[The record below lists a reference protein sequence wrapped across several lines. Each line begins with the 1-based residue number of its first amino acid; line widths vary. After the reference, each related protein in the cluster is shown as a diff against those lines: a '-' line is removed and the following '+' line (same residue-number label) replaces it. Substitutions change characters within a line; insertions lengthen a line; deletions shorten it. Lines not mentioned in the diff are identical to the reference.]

1 MSIRILVVED
11 EPNLSSG
18 LRDNLEYEGYKVTV
32 AENGVDGL
40 KQILSKAHDLVLLD
54 VMLPQMSGFD
64 VCRRAREA
72 GVEIPIIFLTA
83 KSEEIDKVVGL
94 EIGSD
99 DYITKPF
106 SVRELLARVKAILRR
121 SGASKEGDQSREHVR
136 IGKLHVNFA
145 SFNAEDDSGPV
156 KMSHKEVAILKYLYE
171 RRNEIISRQDLLENV
186 WGYEETPTTRTVD
199 NFIVK
204 LRHKV
209 ESDPNHPRIIL
220 TVHGTGYKMVHH

>member
-1 MSIRILVVED
+1 MKIRILVVED
-11 EPNLSSG
+11 EPNLSRG
-18 LRDNLEYEGYKVTV
+18 LRDNLEFEGYDVTV

-40 KQILSKAHDLVLLD
+40 KNILSRTHDLVLLD

-64 VCRRAREA
+64 VCRKAREA
-72 GVEIPIIFLTA
+72 GIDIPIIFLTA

-121 SGASKEGDQSREHVR
+121 SGAGREGDPIREQVN
-136 IGKLHVNFA
+136 IGRLRVNFT
-145 SFNAEDDSGPV
+145 SFNADDGGGPV
-156 KMSHKEVAILKYLYE
+156 KMSHKEVAILKFLWE
-171 RRNEIISRQDLLENV
+171 HRNEIISRQDLLENV

-209 ESDPNHPRIIL
+209 ETDPNNPRIIL
-220 TVHGTGYKMVHH
+220 TVHGTGYKLVH